1 MSLFLE
7 THGDSSQFNSSRNYI
22 SDEAMYERA
31 GVPADKILY
40 YTHVKYLNEI
50 KNKSLVIS
58 ALCSKS
64 HSLFSRIRTFIN
76 IPLILSSGAM
86 TILNSMND
94 TDATGIKYAN
104 IVLNSCTVTILSLI
118 NNFKLTEREL
128 TYRQTHIKMKKLY
141 HRIDNVL
148 NINPV
153 AINVENV
160 GDITKEYVNIYE
172 HLEYPIPNFVIRQ
185 FNKENASI
193 TEAKNKSDNYVNNN
207 NGAIFNAN
215 LTFADNLLNN
225 KNFAQ
230 IVC

>member
-1 MSLFLE
+1 
-7 THGDSSQFNSSRNYI
+7 
-22 SDEAMYERA
+22 
-31 GVPADKILY
+31 
-40 YTHVKYLNEI
+40 
-50 KNKSLVIS
+50 
-58 ALCSKS
+58 
-64 HSLFSRIRTFIN
+64 
-76 IPLILSSGAM
+76 M